1 MAAFLAVAVGVG
13 RRELADTPEM
23 VGTDAPM
30 TPDAVGSG
38 VPDLP

>member
-1 MAAFLAVAVGVG
+1 MTVFLVIAITLG

-23 VGTDAPM
+23 VGTDAPLA
-30 TPDAVGSG
+30 PEAIGSG